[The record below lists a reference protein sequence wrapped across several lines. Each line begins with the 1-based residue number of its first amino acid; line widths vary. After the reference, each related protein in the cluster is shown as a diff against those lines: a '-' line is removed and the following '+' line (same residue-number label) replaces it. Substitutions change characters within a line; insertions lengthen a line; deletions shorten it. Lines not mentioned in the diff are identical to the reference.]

1 MKIKAHLLVLS
12 NRLLVIRVWQ
22 SSENIFPEVEGKA
35 LVSAKDSPVYVAS
48 VKNLSLAAE
57 TNDSSYIFFYSLEV
71 VMPCG
76 FMDYPCQR
84 WCHLLNGLWS
94 SLPVP
99 SVQEIVRNDANN
111 VPERYIKYL
120 EDRPLSSEKCPVS
133 LDIPIINLSLLTNGD
148 EDERKKLDLACKDWG
163 FFQIINHGTDEVLP
177 KMKAAVAAFFE
188 LPLCEKKKYAMAAN
202 DVQGYG
208 QGYVVSVEQ
217 KLDWNDLLFLITMPS
232 SFRNMKYWPITIP
245 GFKETLEEYSIEL
258 QRVID
263 EIFSNLSL
271 LMGMEG
277 GFLKELQ
284 GVMKLG
290 MRMNYYPTCS
300 RPDLVLGVSPHSDCS
315 SITLLLQD
323 DDITALQI
331 KHKEAWIPVKPV
343 PNALV
348 VNIGD
353 VVEAWSNGLYKSIEH
368 RAVTNEKKP
377 RISVATF
384 VIPCDDVEL
393 NPLETMVDDNYRPRI
408 YKNDVK
414 YVDYL
419 RHTLARKMDGKATNL
434 QYLKL

>member
-1 MKIKAHLLVLS
+1 MGTELD
-12 NRLLVIRVWQ
+12 N
-22 SSENIFPEVEGKA
+22 
-35 LVSAKDSPVYVAS
+35 YS
-48 VKNLSLAAE
+48 VHEDNPLG
-57 TNDSSYIFFYSLEV
+57 Y
-71 VMPCG
+71 G
-76 FMDYPCQR
+76 
-84 WCHLLNGLWS
+84 S

-99 SVQEIVRNDANN
+99 SVQEIVRNDAHN
-111 VPERYIKYL
+111 VPERYIKNV
-120 EDRPLSSEKCPVS
+120 EDRPLSSEKCSVS
-133 LDIPIINLSLLTNGD
+133 LDIPIIDLSLLTNGD
-148 EDERKKLDLACKDWG
+148 EDELRKLDFACKDWG
-163 FFQIINHGTDEVLP
+163 FFQIINHGADEVLP

-208 QGYVVSVEQ
+208 QGYVVSDEQ
-217 KLDWNDLLFLITMPS
+217 KLDWNDLLFLMTIPS
-232 SFRNMKYWPITIP
+232 SFRNMKYWPNSIP
-245 GFKETLEEYSIEL
+245 GFMEALDEYSVEL
-258 QRVID
+258 QKVID
-263 EIFSNLSL
+263 DIFSNLSL

-277 GFLKELQ
+277 GFLKELH

-368 RAVTNEKKP
+368 RAVTNEKKTKN
-377 RISVATF
+377 ICCN
-384 VIPCDDVEL
+384 ICDS
-393 NPLETMVDDNYRPRI
+393 R
-408 YKNDVK
+408 
-414 YVDYL
+414 
-419 RHTLARKMDGKATNL
+419 
-434 QYLKL
+434 

>member
-1 MKIKAHLLVLS
+1 MGTELDGYTVHEDNPL
-12 NRLLVIRVWQ
+12 
-22 SSENIFPEVEGKA
+22 G
-35 LVSAKDSPVYVAS
+35 Y
-48 VKNLSLAAE
+48 
-57 TNDSSYIFFYSLEV
+57 
-71 VMPCG
+71 G
-76 FMDYPCQR
+76 
-84 WCHLLNGLWS
+84 S

-148 EDERKKLDLACKDWG
+148 EDERKKLNLACKDWG
-163 FFQIINHGTDEVLP
+163 FFQIINHGADEVLP

-208 QGYVVSVEQ
+208 QGYVISDEQ

-232 SFRNMKYWPITIP
+232 SFRNMKYWPITIQ

-284 GVMKLG
+284 GFLG
-290 MRMNYYPTCS
+290 
-300 RPDLVLGVSPHSDCS
+300 LGPHSDCS

-331 KHKEAWIPVKPV
+331 KHKEAWIPIKPV

-368 RAVTNEKKP
+368 RAVTNKKKP

-419 RHTLARKMDGKATNL
+419 RHTLARKMDGKATNV